1 MIIVIEGADQAGKKT
16 QSQLLANALKKSKI
30 KTKIFSFP
38 DYTTPLGQEINKFL
52 HGKRKFPPQVIHC
65 LLAANR
71 WEKLT
76 EIQQAHQRNSVI
88 IMNRYYQSNLV
99 YGVANGLNLNWLRG
113 LDEGLPKADL
123 VIVLDVPQKVSF
135 LRKKTKRD
143 KFEKN
148 TEFLKRIS
156 ITYKTLAKKF
166 GWKVIDAS
174 QTKDQVHQD
183 IMKILSSKLARL

>member
-16 QSQLLANALKKSKI
+16 QSQLLANALRKNKI

-38 DYTTPLGQEINKFL
+38 DYTTPLGREINKFL

-71 WEKLT
+71 WEKFT
-76 EIQQAHQRNSVI
+76 EIQQAHQKNSVI

-99 YGVANGLNLNWLRG
+99 YGVANGLNLKWLQG
-113 LDEGLPKADL
+113 LDKGLPKADL
-123 VIVLDVPQKVSF
+123 VIVLDVPQRISF
-135 LRKKTKRD
+135 LRKKTRRD
-143 KFEKN
+143 RFEKN
-148 TEFLKRIS
+148 TEFLKKIS
-156 ITYKTLAKKF
+156 KTYKALAKKF

-174 QTKDQVHQD
+174 RTRDQVHQD
-183 IMKILSSKLARL
+183 IMNILSNKLARL

>member
-16 QSQLLANALKKSKI
+16 QSQLLARALKKSKI

-71 WEKLT
+71 WEKLA
-76 EIQQAHQRNSVI
+76 EIQKAHQKNSVI

-99 YGVANGLNLNWLRG
+99 YGVANGLNLGWLQG

-143 KFEKN
+143 RFEKN
-148 TEFLKRIS
+148 TEFLKKISKTYRI
-156 ITYKTLAKKF
+156 LAKKF

-174 QTKDQVHQD
+174 QTKDRVHQE
-183 IMKILSSKLARL
+183 IMKTLSSKLARL